1 MNAVEK
7 CITFEADIQAPG
19 AMSDFFTDIAQ
30 LSFKTR
36 LEELKDYANA
46 SFDIQNEQL
55 FNLLNEAQGCFYGK
69 KYDFRSIFSYQDFR
83 ERLPILQ
90 NPDIQPYLR
99 KMTAGKPNILWPGV
113 CKHFVKSPQIGSK
126 NSHNNKHLL
135 PVSDQMISE
144 NFFQGINDCYALYL
158 KDHSDSRLFAAFSV
172 WLGVDS
178 KEEYLGNISAVLR
191 KNMPFVLSLLTFP
204 NELPEDQ
211 AANEQLAEEILKKC
225 QQDKISNFQGSPS
238 LLKAFLEK
246 AFAFFGKMNIQ
257 EICPS
262 AEVFFHRGT
271 PGVNQMEQG
280 VEGLN
285 YQASYCSAEGFFGI
299 QDQPGEAALLLM
311 LDTSVFYE
319 FIPVNSSLEPQN
331 AVPLEEVVLG
341 KDYRMIISTCSGLWR
356 YCSEGPAIRFVSEKP
371 YKFILC
377 NN

>member
-1 MNAVEK
+1 
-7 CITFEADIQAPG
+7 
-19 AMSDFFTDIAQ
+19 
-30 LSFKTR
+30 
-36 LEELKDYANA
+36 
-46 SFDIQNEQL
+46 
-55 FNLLNEAQGCFYGK
+55 
-69 KYDFRSIFSYQDFR
+69 
-83 ERLPILQ
+83 
-90 NPDIQPYLR
+90 
-99 KMTAGKPNILWPGV
+99 
-113 CKHFVKSPQIGSK
+113 
-126 NSHNNKHLL
+126 
-135 PVSDQMISE
+135 
-144 NFFQGINDCYALYL
+144 
-158 KDHSDSRLFAAFSV
+158 
-172 WLGVDS
+172 
-178 KEEYLGNISAVLR
+178 
-191 KNMPFVLSLLTFP
+191 
-204 NELPEDQ
+204 
-211 AANEQLAEEILKKC
+211 
-225 QQDKISNFQGSPS
+225 
-238 LLKAFLEK
+238 LEK

-331 AVPLEEVVLG
+331 AIPLEEVVLG